1 MASLAAEC
9 KGSQRIVQ
17 TALEI
22 KRLTANH
29 GTSNAK
35 SEKVLL
41 GKKEKK
47 KMIGKNS
54 QEL

>member
-22 KRLTANH
+22 KRLTAKH
-29 GTSNAK
+29 GTGNAK
-35 SEKVLL
+35 SEKSAVG
-41 GKKEKK
+41 GKKKRYANKRKK
-47 KMIGKNS
+47 
-54 QEL
+54 